1 MAAKGIRG
9 NSFRFIGEE
18 DEDDEA
24 DDEAEALSFPI
35 LRAATAPVAGD
46 DVSGPALSFFLCF
59 LVEGIVAVLLCCNGL
74 LKTTQMSRPTVL
86 RQQSQPAVE
95 KVEHSSENIFLIFKS
110 FYL

>member
-1 MAAKGIRG
+1 MVARGIRG

-24 DDEAEALSFPI
+24 EAEASLSLLI

-59 LVEGIVAVLLCCNGL
+59 LVEGIVAVL
-74 LKTTQMSRPTVL
+74 
-86 RQQSQPAVE
+86 
-95 KVEHSSENIFLIFKS
+95 
-110 FYL
+110 

>member
-24 DDEAEALSFPI
+24 EALSLLI

-46 DVSGPALSFFLCF
+46 DMSGPALSFFLCF
-59 LVEGIVAVLLCCNGL
+59 LVEGIVAVL
-74 LKTTQMSRPTVL
+74 
-86 RQQSQPAVE
+86 
-95 KVEHSSENIFLIFKS
+95 
-110 FYL
+110 

>member
-24 DDEAEALSFPI
+24 LSLLI

-59 LVEGIVAVLLCCNGL
+59 LAEGIVAVL
-74 LKTTQMSRPTVL
+74 
-86 RQQSQPAVE
+86 
-95 KVEHSSENIFLIFKS
+95 
-110 FYL
+110 